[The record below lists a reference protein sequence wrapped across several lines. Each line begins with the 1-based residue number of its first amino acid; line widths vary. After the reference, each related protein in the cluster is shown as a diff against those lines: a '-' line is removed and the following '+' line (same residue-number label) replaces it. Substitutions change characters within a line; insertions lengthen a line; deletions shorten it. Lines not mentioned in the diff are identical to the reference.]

1 MMNIG
6 IFLVNNNNN
15 IIQNNHKQQKYH
27 QSKCFGKEDLVTS
40 TLMILINIQSYT
52 MLRSIMLI
60 YILSYNIDFICYKLS
75 YSIDYN
81 IYGYLYI
88 YIYIYLTT

>member
-40 TLMILINIQSYT
+40 TLMILINI
-52 MLRSIMLI
+52 
-60 YILSYNIDFICYKLS
+60 
-75 YSIDYN
+75 
-81 IYGYLYI
+81 
-88 YIYIYLTT
+88 